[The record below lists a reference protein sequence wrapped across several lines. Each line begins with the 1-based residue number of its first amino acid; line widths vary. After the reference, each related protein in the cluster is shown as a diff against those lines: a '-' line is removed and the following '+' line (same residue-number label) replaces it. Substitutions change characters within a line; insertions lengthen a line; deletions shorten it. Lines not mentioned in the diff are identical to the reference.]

1 MKAIIT
7 FIKSL
12 SQPQEIK
19 EAPRFQDW
27 YEQINPKD
35 KPLENFQEFQKV
47 LYEYKFGKKMKKTM
61 N

>member
-12 SQPQEIK
+12 SQHQEIK

-27 YEQINPKD
+27 
-35 KPLENFQEFQKV
+35 
-47 LYEYKFGKKMKKTM
+47 
-61 N
+61 

>member
-12 SQPQEIK
+12 SAPQQIQ
-19 EAPRFQDW
+19 EAPRFEDW
-27 YEQINPKD
+27 YHQLNPKD
-35 KPLENFQEFQKV
+35 KPLSNFKELEKV
-47 LYEYKFGKKMKKTM
+47 IYEHKFGKKMKKTM